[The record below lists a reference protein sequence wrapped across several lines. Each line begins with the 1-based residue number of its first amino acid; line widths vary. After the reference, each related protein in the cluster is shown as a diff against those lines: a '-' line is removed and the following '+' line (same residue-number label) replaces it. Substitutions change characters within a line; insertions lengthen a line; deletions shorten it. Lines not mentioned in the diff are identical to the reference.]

1 LYRYLGGTISR
12 FPFGG
17 QRRPETKM
25 PDGPV
30 VASGGAAVRPDAKT
44 IPPMSDY
51 PAGVIRPKNRYSS
64 DYGTAWP
71 DLLGPT
77 WAWVMAYDLNTG
89 TIKWKQPLG
98 EDAKASKAGDKT
110 AGAVNG
116 SQRKG
121 IVVTSTGVL
130 FCNGK
135 GGKLY
140 AYDADNG
147 NLLWET
153 TLSYE
158 SNTQPVM
165 YELNGK
171 QYLVVNATNNFTK
184 DSYDHSKDPGALPR
198 GYVVYALGDKKQ

>member
-1 LYRYLGGTISR
+1 MT
-12 FPFGG
+12 
-17 QRRPETKM
+17 
-25 PDGPV
+25 
-30 VASGGAAVRPDAKT
+30 
-44 IPPMSDY
+44 DY
-51 PAGVIRPKNRYSS
+51 PAGVPHPANRYNT

-71 DLLGPT
+71 DMLGPT

-98 EDAKASKAGDKT
+98 EDAVASGKGDKM

-121 IVVTSTGVL
+121 MIVTSAGLL
-130 FCNGK
+130 FCTGK

-147 NLLWET
+147 TLLWEA
-153 TLSYE
+153 TLSHE
-158 SNTQPVM
+158 SNAQPVM

-184 DSYDHSKDPGALPR
+184 DSFDHSKKPGALPR
-198 GYVVYALGDKKQ
+198 GYVVYALN

>member
-1 LYRYLGGTISR
+1 
-12 FPFGG
+12 
-17 QRRPETKM
+17 M
-25 PDGPV
+25 V
-30 VASGGAAVRPDAKT
+30 
-44 IPPMSDY
+44 DY
-51 PAGVIRPKNRYSS
+51 PAGVAHPKNRYTT
-64 DYGTAWP
+64 DYGTSWP
-71 DLLGPT
+71 DLLSPT

-89 TIKWKQPLG
+89 TVKWKQPLG
-98 EDAKASKAGDKT
+98 EDPKAVKAGDKN
-110 AGAVNG
+110 AGAPNG

-140 AYDADNG
+140 AYDVDNG

-153 TLSYE
+153 TMSRE

-171 QYLVVNATNNFTK
+171 QYLVVNATANFTR
-184 DSYDHSKDPGALPR
+184 DSFDHSKEPGALPR
-198 GYVVYALGDKKQ
+198 GYVVYALPDKKL